1 MDKINSRYFITDKG
15 KVMSSTEVPKAC
27 ERNGCSSEP
36 DVAMIFSSP
45 NEKVHYCSDC
55 KVWAAAELDYE
66 KVINV

>member
-1 MDKINSRYFITDKG
+1 MNKVNSRYFKSEQDQ
-15 KVMSSTEVPKAC
+15 VLLSSNVPNAC